1 MDPVV
6 ICASIALVGILIFVH
21 EFGHFIVA
29 KTFGVGVKVFSVGF
43 GRRLFGFEHNG
54 TDYRVC
60 LLPIGGYVLMEGAD
74 PFADDDQVREEL
86 ESPTSL
92 LRAPIWQR
100 LLIVSAGPVFNL
112 VLPVVV
118 LTALFMAGQPSPAS
132 VIGTVEYDSPA
143 FAVGLEPGDSIV
155 KVNGQPVELWSD
167 LYTQMAESS
176 AQLAMELEVLRGDV
190 LRSVTF
196 APRGEDVAWMPGALG
211 MYDSWSNS
219 MVGVSDPSSP
229 AGKAGIESFETVF
242 SVDGVETDTY
252 AEVLE
257 ALGEGGEHSLEVF
270 SAKGK
275 SRVVTLSS
283 DPAWVPL
290 QAPFQDPLANSWGL
304 YPAMLFVKAVAP
316 DSAAEEGGVLA
327 GDRLVGI
334 DSRGL
339 ASWGE
344 VLQRISSKQDD
355 SETAKPASVL
365 LERNGRVV
373 ALELVPRLTKTTN
386 MLGHYEVRAVIGIE
400 RGGDLASG
408 PMGRRY
414 YSFVPAVGMA
424 WQQTTLIVKFTI
436 GQLGKLVTG
445 RAAPSKTIG
454 GPVEIFRQAGHAA
467 RDGVF
472 AWARLMAALS
482 VSLGIINFL
491 PVPVLDGGQF
501 LFFAVEGIRGRP
513 VPLRFRERAQQIGV
527 LMLVALL
534 LTVLVFD
541 INRWIA
547 G

>member
-6 ICASIALVGILIFVH
+6 ICAAVALVGILIFVH

-29 KTFGVGVKVFSVGF
+29 KIFGVGVKIFSLGF
-43 GRRLFGFEHNG
+43 GRRLFGFEHAG

-74 PFADDDQVREEL
+74 PFADDEQIREEL

-112 VLPVVV
+112 ALPVVV
-118 LTALFMAGQPSPAS
+118 LTLLFMAGEPRSAS
-132 VIGTVEYDSPA
+132 VVGTVEYDSPA
-143 FAVGLEPGDSIV
+143 FAVGLEPGDAIR
-155 KVNGQPVELWSD
+155 KVNGEPVELWSD
-167 LYTQMAESS
+167 LYVQMSESD
-176 AQLAMELEVLRGDV
+176 AAAALELEVLRGEV
-190 LRSVTF
+190 VRTVTF
-196 APRGEDVAWMPGALG
+196 APNDSGTTWMPLALG
-211 MYDSWSNS
+211 LYGSWSDS
-219 MVGVSDPSSP
+219 VVGVSDSTSP
-229 AGKAGIESFETVF
+229 AGQAGIVSFEMVR
-242 SVDGVETDTY
+242 SVDGVETATY
-252 AEVLE
+252 SAVLS
-257 ALGEGGEHSLEVF
+257 ALGSEGSHEVEVV

-316 DSAAEEGGVLA
+316 DSAAEEGGVLV
-327 GDRLVGI
+327 GDRIVGI
-334 DSRGL
+334 DNSGL
-339 ASWGE
+339 AAWEE
-344 VLQRISSKQDD
+344 VIRRISSKQDD
-355 SETAKPASVL
+355 SETAKAASVL
-365 LERNGRVV
+365 LERDGRVV
-373 ALELVPRLTKTTN
+373 ALELVPRLTKITN
-386 MLGHYEVRAVIGIE
+386 RLGHYEVRAVIGIE
-400 RGGDLASG
+400 RGGDFVTG

-424 WQQTTLIVKFTI
+424 WRETTALVKLTI
-436 GQLGKLVTG
+436 GQVGKLVTG
-445 RAAPSKTIG
+445 RAAPSKTLG
-454 GPVEIFRQAGHAA
+454 GPVQIFRDAGRAA
-467 RDGVF
+467 REGIF
-472 AWARLMAALS
+472 TWARLMALLS
-482 VSLGIINFL
+482 ISLGIINFL

-513 VPLRFRERAQQIGV
+513 VPLRFRERAQQVGG
-527 LMLVALL
+527 LMLVALM

-541 INRWIA
+541 INRWMA